1 MEDASFL
8 AVLLFKYL
16 GTVLTVNM
24 CQELELEPES
34 EPDLWTKAEPV
45 SEPKIN
51 NFGYAKLEKIYQ

>member
-34 EPDLWTKAEPV
+34 EPDLWTKAETV

-51 NFGYAKLEKIYQ
+51 NFGYAKLEKTHQ